1 MVALHRQSTPS
12 PQPPAA
18 APRPPKD
25 PERRLCEG
33 LLPRLA
39 EVQASL
45 SNQSRHPMQPLS
57 RPHGTPTGSGGIAAL
72 AIPPGALWYFLA
84 REKVHLAQKT
94 SSKGKNLPR
103 GNAFR
108 LHIFRFAAKI
118 NHQNPFT
125 NAAKHVKIT
134 DGLVNLPRRRA
145 ITPTA
150 HFAGWRLP
158 NNKSSQC
165 CCKKMEEF
173 P

>member
-1 MVALHRQSTPS
+1 MVGGRQIDAPTHNLRSYTTPPVHQNRPHTS
-12 PQPPAA
+12 SGCTETSKRSRAATLRGLASAFSGSSSKPEQPEP
-18 APRPPKD
+18 PR
-25 PERRLCEG
+25 
-33 LLPRLA
+33 
-39 EVQASL
+39 
-45 SNQSRHPMQPLS
+45 MQPLS

-158 NNKSSQC
+158 
-165 CCKKMEEF
+165 
-173 P
+173 